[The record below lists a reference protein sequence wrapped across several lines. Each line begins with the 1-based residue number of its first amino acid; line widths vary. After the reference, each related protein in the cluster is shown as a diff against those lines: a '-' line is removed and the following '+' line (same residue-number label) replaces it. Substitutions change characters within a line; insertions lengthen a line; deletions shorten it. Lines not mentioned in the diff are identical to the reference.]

1 MHDDVMHGYDNV
13 SYYTIQITPSKLLDK
28 ECEHKNICD
37 PLNGVIFDNLEWF
50 LTKVWRSGYFS
61 KVNVW

>member
-37 PLNGVIFDNLEWF
+37 PLNGVIFDNLE
-50 LTKVWRSGYFS
+50 
-61 KVNVW
+61 